1 MRKVCRAERFPDK
14 DWTENAED
22 MGKGR
27 SPVWG
32 TDGVLKEPGIGGMDM
47 G

>member
-1 MRKVCRAERFPDK
+1 MLRT
-14 DWTENAED
+14 W
-22 MGKGR
+22 GR
-27 SPVWG
+27 GVPVWG